1 MTGRPVDP
9 GLLLLQARQQRPADR
24 VDAASGSDEDAQQ
37 YYGAHVDGVFGPQ
50 TSSHMSW
57 PLVGTPGVCVLWSCA
72 RPAIARGRARFV
84 RRARA
89 ARRPGGPATTGELS
103 LSLFGPPEGLA
114 VDAAGNLLIP
124 DGGNSRV
131 RSVTG

>member
-1 MTGRPVDP
+1 M
-9 GLLLLQARQQRPADR
+9 
-24 VDAASGSDEDAQQ
+24 
-37 YYGAHVDGVFGPQ
+37 
-50 TSSHMSW
+50 
-57 PLVGTPGVCVLWSCA
+57 PLAG
-72 RPAIARGRARFV
+72 
-84 RRARA
+84 
-89 ARRPGGPATTGELS
+89 RRPCPTTGNGTGGFSGDGGSATTGELS

>member
-1 MTGRPVDP
+1 VPPFDALHVD
-9 GLLLLQARQQRPADR
+9 GIY
-24 VDAASGSDEDAQQ
+24 GSLTQESVEDAQQ

-57 PLVGTPGVCVLWSCA
+57 PLAGTPGVCGFWSWVRHA
-72 RPAIARGRARFV
+72 IDTGNAGYVSPGPA
-84 RRARA
+84 A
-89 ARRPGGPATTGELS
+89 ARPGGPATTGELS
-103 LSLFGPPEGLA
+103 LSLFGPTEGLA